1 MAESIRNYSVLL
13 DPDSEGGFT
22 VTVPS
27 LPGCVTQGESVN
39 ECLERVREAIAV
51 YIEDLVAA
59 GRPLPEENLPPQ
71 LHAVSV
77 SFDSLSD

>member
-1 MAESIRNYSVLL
+1 ML